1 MAQGIFELDTAAYKA
16 HTDIINALNAGQ
28 ILLEDAFSA
37 LLDSDS
43 SYFYKRQ
50 EFVLEYMKA
59 MKPYMLSQESEEKWD
74 NLDAGSKD

>member
-37 LLDSDS
+37 LLDSD
-43 SYFYKRQ
+43 
-50 EFVLEYMKA
+50 
-59 MKPYMLSQESEEKWD
+59 
-74 NLDAGSKD
+74 